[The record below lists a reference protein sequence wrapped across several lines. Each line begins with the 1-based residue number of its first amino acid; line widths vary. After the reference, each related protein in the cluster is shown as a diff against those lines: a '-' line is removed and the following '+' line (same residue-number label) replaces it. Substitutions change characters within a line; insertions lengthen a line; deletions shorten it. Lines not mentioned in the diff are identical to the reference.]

1 MLPDA
6 GEAFEAGEA
15 KLPERRGVGV
25 KNRCRPGFGAG
36 AGVWG
41 TASMAKLRATPATTL
56 EPPLHQ
62 MLRVRRSAPH
72 HSGTTKV
79 TTPWW

>member
-41 TASMAKLRATPATTL
+41 TASMAKLRATPANTL
-56 EPPLHQ
+56 EPTLHDASRQ
-62 MLRVRRSAPH
+62 KECP
-72 HSGTTKV
+72 
-79 TTPWW
+79 PP